1 MLEYVYSLAT
11 QYRNRGLFLDT
22 SPLLILYLGLYAPE
36 QIERFP
42 RTKSEG
48 FSRKDYEFIR
58 SFAGTFDR
66 LVTTP
71 HILTEVSN
79 FMGQLHGH
87 VKNGCFEAFARHLTE
102 PTTHEHLPPA
112 KELAVAGEFVPFGIT
127 DTSIAKIAAG
137 TSLVLTTD
145 ARLNA
150 HLTRRGIDSLN
161 YNNFR
166 LLLPD

>member
-1 MLEYVYSLAT
+1 MYSLAT
-11 QYRNRGLFLDT
+11 QYRSRGLLLDT
-22 SPLLILYLGLYAPE
+22 SPLLVLYLGLYAPE
-36 QIERFP
+36 QIERFS

-48 FSRKDYEFIR
+48 FSHRDYEFIR
-58 SFAGTFDR
+58 SFAGGFDR

-87 VKNGCFEAFARHLTE
+87 VKNGCFEAFAQHLTE
-102 PTTHEHLPPA
+102 PTTHEHSPPA
-112 KELAVAGEFVPFGIT
+112 QELANEAEFIPFGIT
-127 DTSIAKIAAG
+127 DTSIAKVAAG

-145 ARLNA
+145 AGLNA

>member
-1 MLEYVYSLAT
+1 MLDYVNSLAA
-11 QYRNRGLFLDT
+11 QYRSRGLLLDT
-22 SPLLILYLGLYAPE
+22 SPLLVLYLGIYAPE

-42 RTKSEG
+42 RTRSEG

-58 SFAGTFDR
+58 SFAGGFDR

-87 VKNGCFEAFARHLTE
+87 VKNGCFEAFAQHLKE
-102 PTTHEHLPPA
+102 PTTHEHSPAA
-112 KELAVAGEFVPFGIT
+112 KELASGTEFVPFGIT
-127 DTSIAKIAAG
+127 DASIVKVAAG

-150 HLTRRGIDSLN
+150 HLTRQGIDSLN